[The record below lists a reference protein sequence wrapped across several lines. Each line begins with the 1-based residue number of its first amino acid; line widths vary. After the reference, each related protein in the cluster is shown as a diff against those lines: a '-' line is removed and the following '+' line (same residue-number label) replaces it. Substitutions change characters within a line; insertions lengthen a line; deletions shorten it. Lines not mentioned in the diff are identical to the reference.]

1 MLIQSIFLV
10 ILIFLSAFFSSSE
23 TALTTVNKIR
33 VRSLMED
40 GNRRAVILNRVL
52 ENKSKMLSAILIGN
66 NIVNISASAL
76 ATIIAQELF
85 GNQAVSVSTGL
96 LTIIVLIFGE
106 ISPKTVATINAET
119 LALTFAPIIQFLII
133 FLTPVI
139 FLINMLS
146 GLVLR
151 LFHVDPNQKESS
163 ITETELRTIVDVSHE
178 EGIIESE
185 EKKIINKVFDFGDA
199 TAKDIMIPR
208 IDMVAIDEDATY
220 DELMDIFRRDKYTR
234 LPVYR
239 ENTENVIGII
249 NVKDILLLPSID
261 PAAFHMKDYLR
272 EAFYTYESKSLSD
285 LMLAMRKS
293 SVNISIVLDEYGDAV
308 GLITLEDLLEEIVG
322 EIRDEYD
329 EDESDLVIEENQTVF
344 DVSGQT
350 KISEVNE
357 ELHLDLSSDS
367 YESIAGIIME
377 TLDKIPETGDMV
389 TLEDC
394 TLEVLSVDRKRVDQV
409 RITLLVKEEPE
420 TAPEE

>member
-1 MLIQSIFLV
+1 MLIQFTFLI
-10 ILIFLSAFFSSSE
+10 ILIALSAFFSSSE

-33 VRSLMED
+33 VRALMDE
-40 GNRRAVILNRVL
+40 GNRRAIILNRVL

-76 ATIIAQELF
+76 ATIIAQELV

-96 LTIIVLIFGE
+96 LTIVVLIFGE

-119 LALTFAPIIQFLII
+119 LALSFAPIIQFLIVV
-133 FLTPVI
+133 LTPVI
-139 FLINMLS
+139 FLINLLS
-146 GLVLR
+146 GMVLR

-208 IDMVAIDEDATY
+208 IDMVAIDVDATY

-239 ENTENVIGII
+239 ENTENVVGII

-261 PAAFHMKDYLR
+261 PQQFQMKDYLR

-329 EDESDLVIEENQTVF
+329 EDEADLVVEENQTVF

-357 ELHLDLSSDS
+357 ELHLNLSSDS
-367 YESIAGIIME
+367 YESVAGIIME
-377 TLDKIPETGDMV
+377 TLDKIPETGDTV
-389 TLEDC
+389 TLDEC
-394 TLEVLSVDRKRVDQV
+394 TLEVLSVDRKRVDQI
-409 RITLLVKEEPE
+409 RITLIPKEDPE
-420 TAPEE
+420 KPQAD